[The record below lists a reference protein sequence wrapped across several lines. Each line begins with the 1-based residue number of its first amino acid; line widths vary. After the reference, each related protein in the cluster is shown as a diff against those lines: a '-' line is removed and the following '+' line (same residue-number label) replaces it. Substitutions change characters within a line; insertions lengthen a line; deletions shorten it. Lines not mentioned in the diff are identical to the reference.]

1 MSDLSERIAA
11 ALKSEVVTVAEVEAL
26 LGEVQGEIASLLNTA
41 SAAEAK
47 ALDPLELPG
56 NAEEFQMEHSV
67 MSWAAR
73 RSEAAA
79 TALAKKRV
87 EALHRA
93 DEDERRNVYDAT
105 SRALQ
110 DLDKRMQ
117 HCVKMAANMR
127 ATFDDAISVM
137 EAVELING
145 ELPQGAEPLMVPPAV
160 ALLRDVP
167 ERIMSEQVEHLWVH
181 TKTGAEVPR
190 AQLIYTNEFAPSRG
204 TFASVKQVEEHFG
217 LGHKLAIRD
226 RGAELAVYVERLV
239 TVVVPAHSYNW
250 FDPER
255 SPAAVR
261 RLSDAPPA
269 PVVASKEAPTAVH
282 ESTHDAAGRRAAHEA
297 REANRLRGS

>member
-1 MSDLSERIAA
+1 MSDLRERIAA
-11 ALKSEVVTVAEVEAL
+11 ALKSETVTVAEVEAL
-26 LGEVQGEIASLLNTA
+26 LGEVQGEIATLLNAA

-56 NAEEFQMEHSV
+56 DAEEFQLEHGM

-73 RSEAAA
+73 RLEAAA

-105 SRALQ
+105 TRALQ

-117 HCVKMAANMR
+117 HCVKMAENMR
-127 ATFDDAISVM
+127 QTFDDAISVM
-137 EAVELING
+137 DAVELING

-160 ALLRDVP
+160 ALLLDVP
-167 ERIMSEQVEHLWVH
+167 ERVMSETVEALWVH
-181 TKTGAEVPR
+181 EKTGAEVPR
-190 AQLIYTNEFAPSRG
+190 AQLIYVNEFAPSRG

-226 RGAELAVYVERLV
+226 RPGERAVFVERLV

-261 RLSDAPPA
+261 RLSEVKRPPEE
-269 PVVASKEAPTAVH
+269 PGVILASDRK
-282 ESTHDAAGRRAAHEA
+282 RRP
-297 REANRLRGS
+297 